1 MEEKVITYKINNYKK
16 NGFVMSLGGG
26 AYINNNV
33 RKLIYSSGISI
44 WLDASIDIINNRIK
58 NSKNERPL
66 ILKFNSKKSL
76 EKLLNDRKVY
86 YQEANIKVNIVNT
99 SKENMTNI
107 ILEKIY
113 KFLNSK

>member
-1 MEEKVITYKINNYKK
+1 
-16 NGFVMSLGGG
+16 MSAL
-26 AYINNNV
+26 
-33 RKLIYSSGISI
+33 
-44 WLDASIDIINNRIK
+44 
-58 NSKNERPL
+58 L